1 MFKLMLLIVLVVCIG
16 PFFIKTTDGRPLISV
31 ADVSSGVGVDEVLER
46 FMHAPSVA
54 SMTGLIDGVID
65 PDGVADGGKNAAKA
79 NAGSVTQVYKWR
91 DELGLWQFSDGPNV
105 AEGAALI
112 EISNQINLIPA
123 LYSTGDEAAQPADG
137 SSPSVMDSVAKRVAK
152 RVAKSA
158 AGFDLSKRPTSL
170 TASDLAVPDLT
181 VGPELLMQMG
191 QAIEAYQKAID
202 DQDKAL
208 EQVVPRQ
215 P

>member
-1 MFKLMLLIVLVVCIG
+1 MLKIMFFIVLVVCIG
-16 PFFIKTTDGRPLISV
+16 PFFIKTTDGYPVISV

-46 FMHAPSVA
+46 FMHAPGVA

-65 PDGVADGGKNAAKA
+65 PEGAADGEKNAAKA

-91 DELGLWQFSDGPNV
+91 DELGIWQFSDGPNV
-105 AEGAALI
+105 AEGATRI
-112 EISNQINLIPA
+112 EIGNQINLMPA
-123 LYSTGDEAAQPADG
+123 LDPTVHQAAQ
-137 SSPSVMDSVAKRVAK
+137 
-152 RVAKSA
+152 SA
-158 AGFDLSKRPTSL
+158 GLTVPDLR
-170 TASDLAVPDLT
+170 VPDLT
-181 VGPELLMQMG
+181 VAPELLMQME